1 MSAQLPRTPVNRGF
15 HYNKRGRRLTN
26 PTVARPY
33 AGGRSLPGAPDIG
46 KRLSIKPYQPYPD
59 MPNWWLGPIGEWI
72 VYWWCT
78 QIKHYQENKDFY
90 YQAALFAPFLFSS
103 RDFTRVDFLLD
114 YGPQSAVPPVGRYRA
129 LCLDPITA
137 FTHPDPHFDKERR
150 NELEEAGYLLI
161 FLETHDLETRPL
173 EVLDDA
179 LRGRDVSSRGTG
191 YTSTQGN

>member
-1 MSAQLPRTPVNRGF
+1 MVLPRTPHNRGF
-15 HYNKRGRRLTN
+15 SNQRARRLTN
-26 PTVARPY
+26 PNISRPY

-46 KRLSIKPYQPYPD
+46 LRQTVQIAKPYPD
-59 MPNWWLGPIGEWI
+59 RPKWWLGPEGEWI

-78 QIKHYQENKDFY
+78 QVKHWQENKDFY
-90 YQAALFAPFLFSS
+90 YQAPVFAPFLFSS

-161 FLETHDLETRPL
+161 FLEDHDLKFRPKEIL
-173 EVLDDA
+173 EA
-179 LRGRDVSSRGTG
+179 AIRGRDESSRGTG
-191 YTSTQGN
+191 FVYSQGN